1 MRRSPLPTIAAFT
14 LLEAVRNRLS
24 WLLLL
29 ILVLG
34 FVAAEFAGGLAITD
48 SLGVK
53 SAVLGSFLRLFTVL
67 LLGLFIITSQVRE
80 FQDKVLELSFSLAV
94 PRSAYLLG
102 KLLGYVGLSV
112 VCAGLCGVAMLLYV
126 PGDQAAIWAVSL
138 ACELSIVVAASLLC
152 SVSFIHVTA
161 AFASVFAFYLLSR
174 SIAAIQLIADGPILD
189 QQAVSHQVISTI
201 IDAIAFLLPDLY
213 RFTLSEWLIYHNGT
227 AAALVFVLVQ
237 SAIYVAL
244 LSAAGLFDLHRKNL

>member
-1 MRRSPLPTIAAFT
+1 
-14 LLEAVRNRLS
+14 LEAVRNRLS

-34 FVAAEFAGGLAITD
+34 FIAAEFAGGLAITD
-48 SLGVK
+48 SVGVK

-67 LLGLFIITSQVRE
+67 LLGLFVITSQVRE

-94 PRSAYLLG
+94 PRGTFLLG
-102 KLLGYVGLSV
+102 KLLGYVGLGFVS
-112 VCAGLCGVAMLLYV
+112 AALCGVAMLLYA
-126 PGDQAAIWAVSL
+126 PIDQAAIWSVSL
-138 ACELSIVVAASLLC
+138 ACEISIVVAAGLLC
-152 SVSFIHVTA
+152 SVTFVHVTG

-174 SIAAIQLIADGPILD
+174 SIASIQLVASGPILD
-189 QQAVSHQVISTI
+189 QQAISHQVISAV

-213 RFTLSEWLIYHNGT
+213 RFTPSDWLIYHNGT
-227 AAALVFVLVQ
+227 MEALTFILAQ

-244 LSAAGLFDLHRKNL
+244 LAAAGLFDLYRKNL